1 VEQLRRPKLAMLR
14 LARRIAISARGLNG
28 VDAARIATVVPRSG
42 KNSSRMWLKEL
53 ENVQV
58 LGRWIVWSIRPAT

>member
-14 LARRIAISARGLNG
+14 LARRIAFSARGPNG

-42 KNSSRMWLKEL
+42 KSSSRTWLKEL
-53 ENVQV
+53 ASVQE
-58 LGRWIVWSIRPAT
+58 LGPWIVWSISPAT